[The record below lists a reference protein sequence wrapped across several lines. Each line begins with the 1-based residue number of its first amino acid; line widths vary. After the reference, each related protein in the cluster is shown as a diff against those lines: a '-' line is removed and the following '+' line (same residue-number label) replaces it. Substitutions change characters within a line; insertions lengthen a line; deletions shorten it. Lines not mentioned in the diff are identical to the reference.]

1 MKITINVYGESHFH
15 KDEVESIRNKII
27 KDNPNF
33 ILLENIEDKKL
44 YEEKLKNVIIKRLE
58 PVFKNKELT
67 LLNQFILREDRM
79 IKNITSLLNN
89 FDTDTDVIICIQVGD
104 THLRTIKTKELGDYK
119 LRKYLDD
126 LKKMD
131 YIKLNIIRSK
141 YKEIN

>member
-1 MKITINVYGESHFH
+1 MNININVYGESHFH
-15 KDEVESIRNKII
+15 KDEVDTIRDKII
-27 KDNPNF
+27 KDKPNI

-44 YEEKLKNVIIKRLE
+44 YEEKIKDVIIKRLE
-58 PVFKNKELT
+58 PIFKNKELS

-79 IKNITSLLNN
+79 IKSITSILNN
-89 FDTDTDVIICIQVGD
+89 IYTDVIICIQVGD

-126 LKKMD
+126 LKKID

>member
-44 YEEKLKNVIIKRLE
+44 YEENLKDVIIKRLE

>member
-1 MKITINVYGESHFH
+1 MKISINVYGESHFH
-15 KDEVESIRNKII
+15 KDEVESIRDKII
-27 KDNPNF
+27 KDKPNI

-44 YEEKLKNVIIKRLE
+44 YEEKIKDVIIKRLE
-58 PVFKNKELT
+58 PVFKNKELS

-79 IKNITSLLNN
+79 IKNISTLLNN
-89 FDTDTDVIICIQVGD
+89 IDNDVIICIQVGD

-126 LKKMD
+126 LKKID